1 MTEKQGLYDPAFEH
15 DACGIGFVASIHGV
29 RSRDVVDKS
38 LLLLEN
44 LSHRSAVAADACTGD
59 GAGILLQVPHT
70 FLRRVCTPLGIAL
83 PDAGSYGMGMLFLPS
98 RRASRVACERMV
110 EKIVTKE
117 GCSVLGWRDVPV
129 DDSVLSG
136 PTRRA
141 RPVMRQIFVAR
152 MGVGLEVDTNSS
164 LEIMLY
170 VIRRR
175 IEAALRHSLNGSDCY
190 VASFSSRTVVYKGML
205 RPDQLTGFYADLR
218 DPELASAIALVHS
231 RFSTNTFP
239 SWRLAHPYRFLC
251 HNGEI
256 NTLRGNLSWMRVRE
270 SLMSSSRFGGRL
282 AALLP
287 ICGENQSDSAS
298 LDNVL
303 ELLTL
308 AGRPLAHAMAMLVPE
323 AWEGRT
329 TMSDDRQAFYEYH
342 ASLME
347 PWDGPAALAFTDGR
361 QVAAMLDRN
370 GLRPARYVVTTD
382 DFVVL
387 ASEAGALPIPVD
399 QIRAKGRLEPG
410 KMLVVNTTQGRVLDD
425 EAIKQELASVRPYK
439 RWVAEQRV
447 DLAGLVAESKSDQQA
462 LNLVSG
468 GGHRVARGRPLE
480 DGELGTADAHL
491 NIRASGL
498 SVEGTVPPTI
508 PLIARQAAFGYTID
522 ELKMVL
528 GPMAEAG
535 EEPAGSMGNDTPLAV
550 LSHRPQLLSSYFRQ
564 MFAQVTNPAIDPIRE
579 QLVMSLAMNLGP
591 QCNLLEET
599 AEHAKQIRI
608 AQPILADKEMA
619 ALRSVADSALRAVT
633 IPTLFAVGR
642 GSQFETNVGSHNCSS
657 SKLERAVD
665 ELCRRA
671 SQAVAA
677 GCGVLILSDR
687 GMNAEL
693 APIPSPLA
701 ISAVH
706 HHLIREGLRWR
717 VSLVA
722 ETDEA
727 REVSHMALLIAYGAS
742 AVHPYLAL
750 ETVASMARPEAS
762 DDKPRAAAQERY
774 TKALGKG
781 LLKIMSKMGIST
793 LQSYCGAQLWEA
805 VGLSATLVDRH
816 FAGTPSRVGGI
827 DIDLIEWETLRRHR
841 RAFGDQIPGTRYQ
854 LPGTDSAP
862 DYSVERNDAVAANSV
877 VGRLD
882 AGGEY
887 QYRAQGEHHN
897 WNPLTI
903 ATLQHATRG
912 NNYSTFKEFS
922 QLANDETR
930 RQSTLRGLLD
940 FVEREPVA
948 IGEVEPAAEITRRFM
963 TGAMSF
969 GSLSA
974 EAHQTLAIAMNQLGG
989 RSNSGEGGEDPA
1001 RFGTDRNSAIK
1012 QVASARFG
1020 VTAEYL
1026 VNATE
1031 LQIKISQGAK
1041 PGEGGQLPGHKVDA
1055 VIARTRHST
1064 PGVTLISPPPH
1075 HDIYSI
1081 EDLAQLIYD
1090 LKAIAPR
1097 SAVSVKLVSEAG
1109 VGTVAAGVAKARA
1122 DVILISG
1129 DSGGTG
1135 ASPLSSIMR
1144 AGSPWELGLAETQQT
1159 LVINGLR
1166 GRVRLQTDGQ
1176 LKTGRDVVV
1185 AALLGADEFG
1195 FATAPL
1201 IVEGC
1206 VMMRKCHLNTCPVGI
1221 ATQDP
1226 ELRARFAG
1234 QPEHVVNYF
1243 FFVAE
1248 EVRELM
1254 ARLGVRTMD
1263 EMIGRTDFLHAV
1275 SSVDN
1280 AKANTLDLSALL
1292 HLAMPAVRTLPAR
1305 VVRRYVRL
1313 GLNRAEEDG
1322 RLNRKLVGLAQPAL
1336 EHRERVK
1343 EMFPI
1348 TNADRA
1354 VGATLSGEI
1363 ARRYGNVGLPDD
1375 TVTFKF
1381 TGAAGQSFGAFA
1393 AHGLSLELEGEAND
1407 YVGKGLS
1414 GGRLVIRHPRTAQFI
1429 PDQTVLIGN
1438 TVLYGATSGEAYFAG
1453 VAGERFAVRNSGATA
1468 VVEGVGDHGCEYMT
1482 GGTVVVLGRTGRNF
1496 AAGMSGG
1503 VAFVLD
1509 EFGELEQHCNHGMI
1523 ELGRVM
1529 DSAERDLLK
1538 RLVEQHARYTG
1549 SARAKRE
1556 LGQWDRALKH
1566 FVAVVPVEY
1575 RKARERDSAASA
1587 ASAAEPPRRSFVIGE
1602 ARHG

>member
-1 MTEKQGLYDPAFEH
+1 MTEKQGLYDPAYEH
-15 DACGIGFVASIHGV
+15 DACGMGFVAHIHGV

-38 LLLLEN
+38 LELLRN

-59 GAGILLQVPHT
+59 GAGILLQVPHA
-70 FLRRVCTPLGIAL
+70 FLRRVCGPLGISL
-83 PDAGSYGMGMLFLPS
+83 PDAGSYGVGNLFLPS
-98 RRASRVACERMV
+98 RRADRLICERMV
-110 EKIVTKE
+110 EAVVAAE

-136 PTRRA
+136 PTRRG
-141 RPVMRQIFVAR
+141 RPAMRQIFVAQVGVGQ
-152 MGVGLEVDTNSS
+152 MGVGREVDTSS
-164 LEIMLY
+164 SFEISLY

-175 IEAALRHSLNGSDCY
+175 IEAALREIPGSDCY
-190 VASFSSRTVVYKGML
+190 VASFSSRTLVYKGML
-205 RPDQLTGFYADLR
+205 RPDQLAQFYEDLR
-218 DPELASAIALVHS
+218 DPDLASAIALVHS

-270 SLMSSSRFGGRL
+270 AIMSSARFGGRL

-287 ICGENQSDSAS
+287 VCGENQSDSAS
-298 LDNVL
+298 LDNAL

-308 AGRPLAHAMAMLVPE
+308 AGRPLAHAMAMLIPE
-323 AWEGRT
+323 AWEGHT
-329 TMSDDRQAFYEYH
+329 TMSPERRAFYEYH

-347 PWDGPAALAFTDGR
+347 PWDGPAAVAFTDGR
-361 QVAAMLDRN
+361 QVAAVLDRN
-370 GLRPARYVVTTD
+370 GLRPARYVVTSD
-382 DFVVL
+382 DLVVL
-387 ASEAGALPIPVD
+387 ASEAGAVAIPVENV
-399 QIRAKGRLEPG
+399 RAKGRLEPG
-410 KMLVVNTTQGRVLDD
+410 KMLVVNTTQGRILDD
-425 EAIKQELASVRPYK
+425 EALKTELASVRPYG
-439 RWVAEQRV
+439 RWVAEQRIN
-447 DLAGLVAESKSDQQA
+447 LAELVAKNGANELQLREERDARGQLQ
-462 LNLVSG
+462 
-468 GGHRVARGRPLE
+468 VARSETEHDDR
-480 DGELGTADAHL
+480 T
-491 NIRASGL
+491 L
-498 SVEGTVPPTI
+498 S
-508 PLIARQAAFGYTID
+508 LQLLQRAFGYTAD

-528 GPMAEAG
+528 GPMADAG

-550 LSHRPQLLSSYFRQ
+550 LSRRPQLLSSYFRQ
-564 MFAQVTNPAIDPIRE
+564 LFAQVTNPAIDPIRE
-579 QLVMSLAMNLGP
+579 QLVLSLAINLGP
-591 QCNLLEET
+591 QSNLLDET
-599 AEHAKQIRI
+599 AEHAKQLRI
-608 AQPILADKEMA
+608 AQPVLTEQAM
-619 ALRSVADSALRAVT
+619 SAVRGVTDPTLRAVT
-633 IPTLFAVGR
+633 LPALFPIASGIDA
-642 GSQFETNVGSHNCSS
+642 
-657 SKLERAVD
+657 LALAVD
-665 ELCRRA
+665 DLCRAATRA
-671 SQAVAA
+671 IAD
-677 GCGVLILSDR
+677 GCGILILSDR
-687 GMNAEL
+687 GISADQ

-701 ISAVH
+701 VAAVH

-717 VSLVA
+717 VSLIA
-722 ETDEA
+722 ETGEA
-727 REVSHMALLIAYGAS
+727 REVSHLALLVAYGAS

-750 ETVASMARPEAS
+750 ETVAAMARPEATG
-762 DDKPRAAAQERY
+762 DKPHGAAAQERY
-774 TKALGKG
+774 VKALGKG

-805 VGLSATLVDRH
+805 VGLSTALVDRH

-827 DIDLIEWETLRRHR
+827 GMELIADETLRRHSD
-841 RAFGDQIPGTRYQ
+841 AFDTASIT
-854 LPGTDSAP
+854 T
-862 DYSVERNDAVAANSV
+862 
-877 VGRLD
+877 RLD
-882 AGGEY
+882 PGGEY
-887 QYRAQGEHHN
+887 QYRVQGEHHN
-897 WNPLTI
+897 WNPMTI
-903 ATLQHATRG
+903 AKLQHATRSDS
-912 NNYSTFKEFS
+912 YSTFKEFS

-940 FVEREPVA
+940 FVERDPVPLD
-948 IGEVEPAAEITRRFM
+948 EVEPASAITRRFC

-969 GSLSA
+969 GSLGK
-974 EAHQTLAIAMNQLGG
+974 EAHETLAIAMNRLGG

-1026 VNATE
+1026 VNAAE
-1031 LQIKISQGAK
+1031 LQIKIAQGAK

-1055 VIARTRHST
+1055 VIAHTRHSM

-1090 LKAIAPR
+1090 LKAISPA
-1097 SAVSVKLVSEAG
+1097 AAISVKLVAEAG

-1122 DVILISG
+1122 DLILISG

-1226 ELRARFAG
+1226 ELRARFTG

-1243 FFVAE
+1243 FFIAE

-1254 ARLGVRTMD
+1254 ARLGFRTMD
-1263 EMIGRTDFLHAV
+1263 EMIGRTDMLRALPA
-1275 SSVDN
+1275 SDN
-1280 AKANTLDLSALL
+1280 AKAATLDLSALL
-1292 HLAMPAVRTLPAR
+1292 HLATPASRARTDSVAR
-1305 VVRRYVRL
+1305 RHVALRVDHSEEDG
-1313 GLNRAEEDG
+1313 GLNR
-1322 RLNRKLVGLAQPAL
+1322 RLVELAQPAL
-1336 EHRERVK
+1336 DGGERVK
-1343 EMFPI
+1343 ETLPI

-1363 ARRYGNVGLPDD
+1363 ARRYGDTGLPEE
-1375 TVTFKF
+1375 TISFRF
-1381 TGAAGQSFGAFA
+1381 TGSAGQSFGAFA
-1393 AHGLSLELEGEAND
+1393 ARGLSLELEGEAND

-1414 GGRLVIRHPRTAQFI
+1414 GGRLIVRHPRSAQFI
-1429 PDQTVLIGN
+1429 PDQTVLVGN

-1453 VAGERFAVRNSGATA
+1453 VAGERFGVRNSGAIA

-1496 AAGMSGG
+1496 GAGMSGG
-1503 VAFVLD
+1503 IAFVLD
-1509 EFGELEQHCNHGMI
+1509 EFGEFEHGGQCNTGMVELAHVTDRGELE
-1523 ELGRVM
+1523 
-1529 DSAERDLLK
+1529 LLR

-1556 LGQWDRALKH
+1556 LGRWERAQRL
-1566 FVAVVPVEY
+1566 FVAVVPTEY
-1575 RKARERDSAASA
+1575 RKALERRADADAATA
-1587 ASAAEPPRRSFVIGE
+1587 ARRGLVIGE
-1602 ARHG
+1602 IGSARHG

>member
-1 MTEKQGLYDPAFEH
+1 MTGRQGLYDPAYEH
-15 DACGIGFVASIHGV
+15 DACGIGFVAHIHGV

-38 LLLLEN
+38 LEVLNN
-44 LSHRSAVAADACTGD
+44 LTHRSAIAADGCTGD
-59 GAGILLQVPHT
+59 GAGILLQVPHA
-70 FLRRVCTPLGIAL
+70 FLRRVCGPLGISL
-83 PDAGSYGMGMLFLPS
+83 PDAGSYGVGNLFLPS
-98 RRASRVACERMV
+98 RRADRLICERMV
-110 EKIVTKE
+110 EAVVAAE

-136 PTRRA
+136 PTRRG
-141 RPVMRQIFVAR
+141 RPAMRQIFVAQVGVGQ
-152 MGVGLEVDTNSS
+152 MGVGREVDTSS
-164 LEIMLY
+164 SFEISLY

-175 IEAALRHSLNGSDCY
+175 IEAALREVQGSDCY

-205 RPDQLTGFYADLR
+205 RPDQLVQFYADLR
-218 DPELASAIALVHS
+218 ESDVVSAIAMVHS

-270 SLMSSSRFGGRL
+270 AIMFSSRFGGRL

-287 ICGENQSDSAS
+287 VCGENQSDSAS
-298 LDNVL
+298 LDNAL

-308 AGRPLAHAMAMLVPE
+308 AGRPLAHAMAMLIPE
-323 AWEGRT
+323 AWEGHA
-329 TMSDDRQAFYEYH
+329 TMSPERRAFYEYH

-347 PWDGPAALAFTDGR
+347 PWDGPAAVAFTDGR
-361 QVAAMLDRN
+361 QIAAMLDRN
-370 GLRPARYVVTTD
+370 GLRPARYVVTAD

-387 ASEAGALPIPVD
+387 ASEAGALEIPVEN
-399 QIRAKGRLEPG
+399 IRAKGRLEPG
-410 KMLVVNTTQGRVLDD
+410 KMLVVNTTQGRILDD
-425 EAIKQELASVRPYK
+425 EAIKMELASVRPYR
-439 RWVAEQRV
+439 RWVAEGRV
-447 DLAGLVAESKSDQQA
+447 DL
-462 LNLVSG
+462 
-468 GGHRVARGRPLE
+468 
-480 DGELGTADAHL
+480 
-491 NIRASGL
+491 SGL
-498 SVEGTVPPTI
+498 IAERAGKELQLREELDPIS
-508 PLIARQAAFGYTID
+508 PLQLREERDPRSQIKEDDRSETLHDDRALSLHARQRAFGYTAD
-522 ELKMVL
+522 EVKMVL
-528 GPMAEAG
+528 GPMSEAG

-550 LSHRPQLLSSYFRQ
+550 LSRRPQLLFSYFRQ

-579 QLVMSLAMNLGP
+579 QLVMSLSMNLGP
-591 QCNLLEET
+591 QSNLLDET
-599 AEHAKQIRI
+599 AEHAQQLHIG
-608 AQPILADKEMA
+608 QPVLTEQAMS
-619 ALRSVADSALRAVT
+619 ALRGVTDPTLRAVT
-633 IPTLFAVGR
+633 LPALFAVADGTR
-642 GSQFETNVGSHNCSS
+642 G
-657 SKLERAVD
+657 LESAVNALCRAASRAVAD
-665 ELCRRA
+665 
-671 SQAVAA
+671 
-677 GCGVLILSDR
+677 GCGILILSDR
-687 GMNAEL
+687 EMSADQ
-693 APIPSPLA
+693 APIPSALA
-701 ISAVH
+701 VAAVH
-706 HHLIREGLRWR
+706 HHLIRERLRWR

-722 ETDEA
+722 ETGEA
-727 REVSHMALLIAYGAS
+727 REVSHLALLVAYGAS

-750 ETVASMARPEAS
+750 ETVAALARPEATG
-762 DDKPRAAAQERY
+762 DKPHGAAAQERY
-774 TKALGKG
+774 VKALDKG

-805 VGLSATLVDRH
+805 VGLSTALVDRH
-816 FAGTPSRVGGI
+816 FVGTPSRVGGI
-827 DIDLIEWETLRRHR
+827 DLDLIAEETLRRH
-841 RAFGDQIPGTRYQ
+841 AFAFEDAST
-854 LPGTDSAP
+854 SEEA
-862 DYSVERNDAVAANSV
+862 SVA
-877 VGRLD
+877 RLD
-882 AGGEY
+882 PGGEY

-897 WNPLTI
+897 WNPMTI
-903 ATLQHATRG
+903 AKLQHATRSDS
-912 NNYSTFKEFS
+912 YSTFKEFS
-922 QLANDETR
+922 RLANHETR
-930 RQSTLRGLLD
+930 QQSTLRGLLA
-940 FVEREPVA
+940 FVQRDPVPLD
-948 IGEVEPAAEITRRFM
+948 EVEPASAITRRFC

-969 GSLSA
+969 GSLGK
-974 EAHQTLAIAMNQLGG
+974 EAHETLAIAMNRLGG

-1026 VNATE
+1026 VNASE
-1031 LQIKISQGAK
+1031 LQIKIAQGAK

-1055 VIARTRHST
+1055 VIARTRHSV

-1090 LKAIAPR
+1090 LKAIAPK
-1097 SAVSVKLVSEAG
+1097 ATVSVKLVAEAG
-1109 VGTVAAGVAKARA
+1109 VGTIAAGVAKARA
-1122 DVILISG
+1122 DLILISG

-1159 LVINGLR
+1159 LVMNGLR

-1226 ELRARFAG
+1226 ELRARFSG

-1243 FFVAE
+1243 FFIAE

-1254 ARLGVRTMD
+1254 ARLGFRTMD
-1263 EMIGRTDFLHAV
+1263 EMIGRADMLCALPPADH
-1275 SSVDN
+1275 
-1280 AKANTLDLSALL
+1280 AKAATLDLSALL
-1292 HLAMPAVRTLPAR
+1292 HLAMPTSRTRTDRVAR
-1305 VVRRYVRL
+1305 HHVRL
-1313 GLNRAEEDG
+1313 RLDHSEEEEGLNK
-1322 RLNRKLVGLAQPAL
+1322 KLVQLAQPAL
-1336 EHRERVK
+1336 ESGERVK
-1343 EMFPI
+1343 STLSI

-1363 ARRYGNVGLPDD
+1363 ARRYGDTGLPDE
-1375 TVTFKF
+1375 TISFKF
-1381 TGAAGQSFGAFA
+1381 AGSAGQSFGAFA
-1393 AHGLSLELEGEAND
+1393 ARGLSLELEGEAND

-1414 GGRLVIRHPRTAQFI
+1414 GGRLIVRHPRAAQFI
-1429 PDQTVLIGN
+1429 PDQTVLVGN
-1438 TVLYGATSGEAYFAG
+1438 TVLYGATSGEAYIAG
-1453 VAGERFAVRNSGATA
+1453 VAGERFAVRNSGAIA

-1503 VAFVLD
+1503 MAFVLD
-1509 EFGELEQHCNHGMI
+1509 EFSELEQQCNTGMV
-1523 ELGRVM
+1523 ELAHVTDFGQL
-1529 DSAERDLLK
+1529 ELLR

-1556 LGQWDRALKH
+1556 LGRWERSQRL
-1566 FVAVVPVEY
+1566 FVAVVPTEY
-1575 RKARERDSAASA
+1575 RKALERRADADAANASPA
-1587 ASAAEPPRRSFVIGE
+1587 ARRGLVIGE
-1602 ARHG
+1602 ARRG

>member
-1 MTEKQGLYDPAFEH
+1 MTEKQGLYDPAYEH
-15 DACGIGFVASIHGV
+15 DACGIGFVAHIHGV
-29 RSRDVVDKS
+29 RSRDVVEKS
-38 LLLLEN
+38 LELLRN

-59 GAGILLQVPHT
+59 GAGILLQIPHL
-70 FLRRVCTPLGIAL
+70 FLRRVCAPIDISL
-83 PDAGSYGMGMLFLPS
+83 PDAGSYGVGMVFLPT
-98 RRASRVACERMV
+98 RPADRAACERIV
-110 EKIVTKE
+110 ESIVADE

-129 DDSVLSG
+129 DDEVLSG
-136 PTRRA
+136 PTRRG
-141 RPVMRQIFVAR
+141 RPAMRQIFVAR
-152 MGVGLEVDTNSS
+152 MGVGRDLDPNYSFEVT
-164 LEIMLY
+164 LY

-175 IEAALRHSLNGSDCY
+175 IETALRDIPSGRDCY
-190 VASFSSRTVVYKGML
+190 VASFSSRTIVYKGML
-205 RPDQLTGFYADLR
+205 RPAQLTPFYADLR
-218 DPELASAIALVHS
+218 ETDLTSAIALVHS

-256 NTLRGNLSWMRVRE
+256 NTLRGNLTWMRVRE
-270 SLMSSSRFGGRL
+270 GIMSSSRFGARL
-282 AALLP
+282 AEMVP
-287 ICGENQSDSAS
+287 VCGENQSDSAS
-298 LDNVL
+298 LDNAL

-323 AWEGRT
+323 AWEGHG
-329 TMSDDRQAFYEYH
+329 TMSVERKAFYEYH

-347 PWDGPAALAFTDGR
+347 PWDGPAAVAFTDGR

-370 GLRPARYVVTTD
+370 GLRPARYVVTAD

-387 ASEAGALPIPVD
+387 SSEAGALPIAVEN
-399 QIRAKGRLEPG
+399 IRAKGRLEPG
-410 KMLVVNTTQGRVLDD
+410 KMLVVNTTQGRILDD
-425 EAIKQELASVRPYK
+425 EAIKMELASVRPYR
-439 RWVAEQRV
+439 RWVAEQRI
-447 DLAGLVAESKSDQQA
+447 DLETLVAVESA
-462 LNLVSG
+462 PREYL
-468 GGHRVARGRPLE
+468 APL
-480 DGELGTADAHL
+480 T
-491 NIRASGL
+491 IRQ
-498 SVEGTVPPTI
+498 
-508 PLIARQAAFGYTID
+508 RAFGYSTD
-522 ELKMVL
+522 ELKMVI
-528 GPMAEAG
+528 GPMADAG

-550 LSHRPQLLSSYFRQ
+550 LSKRPQLLSSYFRQ

-608 AQPILADKEMA
+608 AQPILTEQDID
-619 ALRSVADSALRAVT
+619 ALRGVTDPSLRAT
-633 IPTLFAVGR
+633 TLPALFPVGGGIEALETAV
-642 GSQFETNVGSHNCSS
+642 E
-657 SKLERAVD
+657 

-671 SQAVAA
+671 SSAIAE
-677 GCGVLILSDR
+677 GYGVLILSDR
-687 GMNAEL
+687 ETDSDL

-701 ISAVH
+701 MSAVH

-722 ETDEA
+722 ESGEA

-750 ETVASMARPEAS
+750 ESVTALARPEAAG
-762 DDKPRAAAQERY
+762 DKPHGDAAQHRY
-774 TKALGKG
+774 VKALGKG

-805 VGLSATLVDRH
+805 VGLDASLVDRH
-816 FAGTPSRVGGI
+816 FPGTPSRVGGI
-827 DIDLIEWETLRRHR
+827 DMDLIAEETLRRHSS
-841 RAFGDQIPGTRYQ
+841 AFEDD
-854 LPGTDSAP
+854 LVAP
-862 DYSVERNDAVAANSV
+862 
-877 VGRLD
+877 RLD

-897 WNPLTI
+897 WNPMTI
-903 ATLQHATRG
+903 AKLQHATRG
-912 NNYSTFKEFS
+912 DSYSTFKEFS
-922 QLANDETR
+922 ALVNHETR
-930 RQSTLRGLLD
+930 QQSTLRGLLD
-940 FVEREPVA
+940 FVARDP
-948 IGEVEPAAEITRRFM
+948 IPLDQVEPASAITRRFC

-974 EAHQTLAIAMNQLGG
+974 EAHETLAIAMNRLGG

-1001 RFGTDRNSAIK
+1001 RFGTERNSAIK

-1020 VTAEYL
+1020 VTAEYI
-1026 VNATE
+1026 VSAKE

-1055 VIARTRHST
+1055 IIARTRHSV

-1090 LKAIAPR
+1090 LKAIAPKA
-1097 SAVSVKLVSEAG
+1097 AVSVKLVSEAG
-1109 VGTVAAGVAKARA
+1109 VGTIAAGVAKARA
-1122 DVILISG
+1122 DLILISG

-1176 LKTGRDVVV
+1176 LKTGRDVIV
-1185 AALLGADEFG
+1185 AAMLGADEFG

-1263 EMIGRTDFLHAV
+1263 EIIGRTDFLRTLPSPAHAK
-1275 SSVDN
+1275 SG
-1280 AKANTLDLSALL
+1280 TLDLSALL
-1292 HLAMPAVRTLPAR
+1292 HLAMPASRTHPDR
-1305 VVRRYVRL
+1305 VTRHHVRL
-1313 GLNRAEEDG
+1313 RLNDSGQEGGLNHILLDRA
-1322 RLNRKLVGLAQPAL
+1322 QSAL
-1336 EHRERVK
+1336 DRGERIK
-1343 EMFPI
+1343 EIFPI

-1363 ARRYGNVGLPDD
+1363 ARRFGSAGLPDD
-1375 TVTFKF
+1375 SINVRF
-1381 TGAAGQSFGAFA
+1381 TGSAGQSFGAFA
-1393 AHGLSLELEGEAND
+1393 ARGLSLDLEGEAND

-1414 GGRLVIRHPRTAQFI
+1414 GGRLIIRHPRSAQFI
-1429 PDQTVLIGN
+1429 ADQTVLVGN
-1438 TVLYGATSGEAYFAG
+1438 TALYGATSGEAYIAG
-1453 VAGERFAVRNSGATA
+1453 VAGERFAVRNSGAIA

-1503 VAFVLD
+1503 IAFVLD
-1509 EFGELEQHCNHGMI
+1509 EFGELEQQCNAGMV
-1523 ELGRVM
+1523 ELAPVSV
-1529 DSAERDLLK
+1529 SAERDLLR
-1538 RLVEQHARYTG
+1538 RLVEQHARFTG

-1556 LGQWDRALKH
+1556 LGQWDRSLRN
-1566 FVAVVPVEY
+1566 FVAVVPTEY
-1575 RKARERDSAASA
+1575 RKALQRQSDGAAASTGA
-1587 ASAAEPPRRSFVIGE
+1587 RRGLVIGE
-1602 ARHG
+1602 ARRG

>member
-1 MTEKQGLYDPAFEH
+1 MTEKQGLYDPAYEH
-15 DACGIGFVASIHGV
+15 DACGIGFVAHIHGV
-29 RSRDVVDKS
+29 RSRDVVEKS
-38 LLLLEN
+38 LELLRN

-59 GAGILLQVPHT
+59 GAGILLQVPHS
-70 FLRRVCTPLGIAL
+70 FLRRVCGPAGISL
-83 PDAGSYGMGMLFLPS
+83 PDAGSYGVGMLFLPS
-98 RRASRVACERMV
+98 NRADRLVCERMV
-110 EKIVTKE
+110 EVSVREE

-141 RPVMRQIFVAR
+141 RPVVRQIFVAR
-152 MGVGLEVDTNSS
+152 MGVGREVDTNTDF
-164 LEIMLY
+164 EVTLY
-170 VIRRR
+170 VIRRK
-175 IEAALRHSLNGSDCY
+175 IEAALRQMAGGNDCY
-190 VASFSSRTVVYKGML
+190 AASFSSRTVVYKGML
-205 RPDQLTGFYADLR
+205 RPDQLAPFYDDLR
-218 DPELASAIALVHS
+218 DPELASAIAMVHS

-256 NTLRGNLSWMRVRE
+256 NTLRGNLNWMRVRE
-270 SLMSSSRFGGRL
+270 ALMSSSRLGGRI

-287 ICGENQSDSAS
+287 VCGEKQSDSAS

-308 AGRPLAHAMAMLVPE
+308 AGRPLAHSMAMLIPE
-323 AWEGRT
+323 AWEGHG
-329 TMSDDRQAFYEYH
+329 TMSPERRAFYEYH

-347 PWDGPAALAFTDGR
+347 PWDGPAAVAFTDGR
-361 QVAAMLDRN
+361 QIAAMLDRN
-370 GLRPARYVVTTD
+370 GLRPARYVVTAD
-382 DFVVL
+382 DFVVM
-387 ASEAGALPIPVD
+387 ASEAGALSIPVGN
-399 QIRAKGRLEPG
+399 IRAKGRLEPG
-410 KMLVVNTTQGRVLDD
+410 KMLVVNTTQGRILDD
-425 EAIKQELASVRPYK
+425 EAIKMELASVRPYR
-439 RWVAEQRV
+439 RWVAEQRI
-447 DLAGLVAESKSDQQA
+447 DLSTLVAERGANGPQA
-462 LNLVSG
+462 EPSV
-468 GGHRVARGRPLE
+468 P
-480 DGELGTADAHL
+480 
-491 NIRASGL
+491 L
-498 SVEGTVPPTI
+498 SV
-508 PLIARQAAFGYTID
+508 RQRAFGYTTD
-522 ELKMVL
+522 EVKMVL
-528 GPMAEAG
+528 GPMADAG

-550 LSHRPQLLSSYFRQ
+550 LSRRPQLLSAYFRQ

-599 AEHAKQIRI
+599 AEHARQLRI
-608 AQPILADKEMA
+608 AQPVLTEESISAVRGVTDPTLRAFTLS
-619 ALRSVADSALRAVT
+619 ALFPVADGARGLEWSVNALCRAATNAVT
-633 IPTLFAVGR
+633 R
-642 GSQFETNVGSHNCSS
+642 
-657 SKLERAVD
+657 
-665 ELCRRA
+665 
-671 SQAVAA
+671 

-687 GMNAEL
+687 GMNADQ

-701 ISAVH
+701 VAAVH

-722 ETDEA
+722 ETGEA
-727 REVSHMALLIAYGAS
+727 REVSHLALLIAYGAS
-742 AVHPYLAL
+742 AVHPYVAL
-750 ETVASMARPEAS
+750 ETVAAMARPEAAG
-762 DDKPRAAAQERY
+762 DKPHGAAARERY
-774 TKALGKG
+774 VKALGKG

-805 VGLSATLVDRH
+805 VGLNAALVDRH

-827 DIDLIEWETLRRHR
+827 GMELIAEETLRRHGQ
-841 RAFGDQIPGTRYQ
+841 AFD
-854 LPGTDSAP
+854 
-862 DYSVERNDAVAANSV
+862 DALAT
-877 VGRLD
+877 RLD
-882 AGGEY
+882 PGGEY
-887 QYRAQGEHHN
+887 QYRVQGEHHN

-903 ATLQHATRG
+903 AKLQHATRG
-912 NNYSTFKEFS
+912 DNYSTFKEFS

-930 RQSTLRGLLD
+930 NQASLRGLLAFIEGD
-940 FVEREPVA
+940 A
-948 IGEVEPAAEITRRFM
+948 IPLNEVEPASAITRRFC

-974 EAHQTLAIAMNQLGG
+974 EAHETLAIAMNRLGG
-989 RSNSGEGGEDPA
+989 RSNSGEGGEDPT

-1055 VIARTRHST
+1055 IIAKTRHST

-1090 LKAIAPR
+1090 LKAICPNA
-1097 SAVSVKLVSEAG
+1097 AVSVKLVAEAG

-1122 DVILISG
+1122 DLILISG

-1144 AGSPWELGLAETQQT
+1144 AGTPWELGLAETQQT

-1243 FFVAE
+1243 FFIAE
-1248 EVRELM
+1248 EVRELL
-1254 ARLGVRTMD
+1254 AKLGFRTMD
-1263 EMIGRTDFLHAV
+1263 EMIGRSDLLRV
-1275 SSVDN
+1275 QPQSDN

-1292 HLAMPAVRTLPAR
+1292 HLATPAAGAGTRSDR
-1305 VVRRYVRL
+1305 VVRRHVRSRQRHSNAE
-1313 GLNRAEEDG
+1313 GALNRMLMELG
-1322 RLNRKLVGLAQPAL
+1322 RPAL
-1336 EHRERVK
+1336 EGGERVNATLS
-1343 EMFPI
+1343 I
-1348 TNADRA
+1348 TNAERA

-1363 ARRYGNVGLPDD
+1363 ARRYGNTGLPDE
-1375 TVTFKF
+1375 TVTLKF
-1381 TGAAGQSFGAFA
+1381 MGSAGQSFGAFLA
-1393 AHGLSLELEGEAND
+1393 RGISMELEGEAND

-1414 GGRLVIRHPRTAQFI
+1414 GGRLIVRHPRSSQFI

-1453 VAGERFAVRNSGATA
+1453 VAGERFAVRNSGAIT

-1503 VAFVLD
+1503 MAFVLD
-1509 EFGELEQHCNHGMI
+1509 EFGELQKRCNTAMVQLGPVTDSGDR
-1523 ELGRVM
+1523 ELLRH
-1529 DSAERDLLK
+1529 
-1538 RLVEQHARYTG
+1538 LVEQHARFTG

-1556 LGQWDRALKH
+1556 LGRWDIAQRH
-1566 FVAVVPVEY
+1566 FVAVVPLEY
-1575 RKARERDSAASA
+1575 KRPAIVTS
-1587 ASAAEPPRRSFVIGE
+1587 EPMESVS

>member
-1 MTEKQGLYDPAFEH
+1 MTEKQGLYDPAYEH
-15 DACGIGFVASIHGV
+15 DACGIGFVAHIHGV
-29 RSRDVVDKS
+29 RSRDVISKS
-38 LLLLEN
+38 LELLKN
-44 LSHRSAVAADACTGD
+44 LTHRSAIAADGCTGD

-70 FLRRVCTPLGIAL
+70 FLRRVCTPLGISL
-83 PDAGSYGMGMLFLPS
+83 PDAGSYGVGTIFLPS
-98 RRASRVACERMV
+98 RRADRLICERIIEAAV
-110 EKIVTKE
+110 NAE
-117 GCSVLGWRDVPV
+117 GCAVLGWRDVPV

-141 RPVMRQIFVAR
+141 RPAMRQIFVGQ
-152 MGVGLEVDTNSS
+152 MGVRDVDTNSAF
-164 LEIMLY
+164 EISLY

-175 IEAALRHSLNGSDCY
+175 IEAALREIQGSDAY
-190 VASFSSRTVVYKGML
+190 VTSFSSRTMVYKGML
-205 RPDQLTGFYADLR
+205 RPDQLAPFYEDLR
-218 DPELASAIALVHS
+218 DAEVASAIAMVHS

-239 SWRLAHPYRFLC
+239 SWALAHPYRFLC

-270 SLMSSSRFGGRL
+270 AIMSSSRFGGRL

-287 ICGENQSDSAS
+287 VCRENQSDSAS

-308 AGRPLAHAMAMLVPE
+308 AGRPLAHSMAMLVPE
-323 AWEGRT
+323 AWEGNT
-329 TMSDDRQAFYEYH
+329 AMSAERRAFYEYH

-347 PWDGPAALAFTDGR
+347 PWDGPAAVAFTDGR
-361 QVAAMLDRN
+361 QIAAMLDRN
-370 GLRPARYVVTTD
+370 GLRPARYVVTAD
-382 DFVVL
+382 DFVIL
-387 ASEAGALPIPVD
+387 SSEAGALPVAVD
-399 QIRAKGRLEPG
+399 NIRAKGRLEPG
-410 KMLVVNTTQGRVLDD
+410 KMLVVNTTQGRILDD
-425 EAIKQELASVRPYK
+425 EAIKMELASTRPYR
-439 RWVAEQRV
+439 RWVAEQRI
-447 DLAGLVAESKSDQQA
+447 DLEELLKERGERCQFEVETAQSEHADHAVPLVVQQ
-462 LNLVSG
+462 
-468 GGHRVARGRPLE
+468 R
-480 DGELGTADAHL
+480 
-491 NIRASGL
+491 
-498 SVEGTVPPTI
+498 
-508 PLIARQAAFGYTID
+508 AFGYTVD

-528 GPMAEAG
+528 GPMADAG

-550 LSHRPQLLSSYFRQ
+550 LSKRPQLLFSYFRQ

-591 QCNLLEET
+591 QGNLLEET
-599 AEHAKQIRI
+599 AEHAKQLRV
-608 AQPILADKEMA
+608 AQPVLTE
-619 ALRSVADSALRAVT
+619 RSMSALRAVT
-633 IPTLFAVGR
+633 DPALTAVTLPALF
-642 GSQFETNVGSHNCSS
+642 
-657 SKLERAVD
+657 
-665 ELCRRA
+665 
-671 SQAVAA
+671 AVAA
-677 GCGVLILSDR
+677 GDGGLESAVNDLCRAASRAVYEGFGVLILSDR
-687 GMNAEL
+687 GMSADL
-693 APIPSPLA
+693 APIPSALA
-701 ISAVH
+701 VSAVH
-706 HHLIREGLRWR
+706 HHLIRDGLRWR

-722 ETDEA
+722 ETGEA
-727 REVSHMALLIAYGAS
+727 REVSHLALLIAYGAS

-750 ETVASMARPEAS
+750 ETVAAMARPEAVG
-762 DDKPRAAAQERY
+762 DKPHGTAAQERY
-774 TKALGKG
+774 VKALGKG
-781 LLKIMSKMGIST
+781 LFKIMSKMGIST
-793 LQSYCGAQLWEA
+793 LQSYCGTQLFEA
-805 VGLSATLVDRH
+805 VGLNNAFVDRH

-827 DIDLIEWETLRRHR
+827 GMDLIADETLRRHSF
-841 RAFGDQIPGTRYQ
+841 AFD
-854 LPGTDSAP
+854 DSFP
-862 DYSVERNDAVAANSV
+862 VD
-877 VGRLD
+877 RLD

-887 QYRAQGEHHN
+887 QYRVQGEHHN

-903 ATLQHATRG
+903 AKLQHATRG
-912 NNYSTFKEFS
+912 DSYSTFKEFS
-922 QLANDETR
+922 ALANDETR

-940 FVEREPVA
+940 FVDRQP
-948 IGEVEPAAEITRRFM
+948 IPIDEVEPASAITRRFC

-969 GSLSA
+969 GSLGA
-974 EAHQTLAIAMNQLGG
+974 EAHQTLAIAMNRLGG

-1026 VNATE
+1026 VNASE
-1031 LQIKISQGAK
+1031 LQIKIAQGAK

-1055 VIARTRHST
+1055 IIAKTRHSM

-1090 LKAIAPR
+1090 LKSIAPKA
-1097 SAVSVKLVSEAG
+1097 AVSVKLVAEAG

-1122 DVILISG
+1122 DLIVISG

-1226 ELRARFAG
+1226 ELRARFSG

-1243 FFVAE
+1243 FFIAE
-1248 EVRELM
+1248 EVRELL
-1254 ARLGVRTMD
+1254 ARLGFRTMD
-1263 EMIGRTDFLHAV
+1263 EMIGRTDMLRALPQ
-1275 SSVDN
+1275 SDN

-1292 HLAMPAVRTLPAR
+1292 HLATPASAMSSKRVAR
-1305 VVRRYVRL
+1305 RHVRL
-1313 GLNRAEEDG
+1313 RLNHSEEES
-1322 RLNRKLVGLAQPAL
+1322 RLNRLLVELAQPAL
-1336 EHRERVK
+1336 ERAERVK
-1343 EMFPI
+1343 GAFPI
-1348 TNADRA
+1348 TNSDRA

-1363 ARRYGNVGLPDD
+1363 ARRYGNAGLPDD
-1375 TVTFKF
+1375 TLSIRF
-1381 TGAAGQSFGAFA
+1381 TGSAGQSFGAFA
-1393 AHGLSLELEGEAND
+1393 ARGLSLELEGEAND

-1414 GGRLVIRHPRTAQFI
+1414 GGRLIVRHPRTAQFI

-1453 VAGERFAVRNSGATA
+1453 TAGERFAVRNSGAMA

-1482 GGTVVVLGRTGRNF
+1482 GGTVVVLGRVGRNF
-1496 AAGMSGG
+1496 GAGMSGG

-1509 EFGELEQHCNHGMI
+1509 EFGELERQCNMGLV
-1523 ELGRVM
+1523 ELAHLSDFGDR
-1529 DSAERDLLK
+1529 ELLR
-1538 RLVEQHARYTG
+1538 RLVEQHAHYTG

-1556 LGQWDRALKH
+1556 LGQWDRALRR
-1566 FVAVVPVEY
+1566 FIAVVPREY
-1575 RKARERDSAASA
+1575 RQAVERQSEAAAAVAAARHGLAIA
-1587 ASAAEPPRRSFVIGE
+1587 E
-1602 ARHG
+1602 ARHA